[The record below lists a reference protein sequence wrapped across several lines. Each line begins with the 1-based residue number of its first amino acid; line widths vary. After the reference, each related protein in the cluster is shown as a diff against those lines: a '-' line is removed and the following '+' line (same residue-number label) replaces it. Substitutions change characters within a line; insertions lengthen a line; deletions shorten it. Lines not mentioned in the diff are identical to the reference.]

1 MTATARPVSPP
12 PSPTD
17 VGRPAEGDRP
27 GVAARLWSE
36 TWRWV
41 VAAVIGLLLF
51 VLVWFSDDAVPEAL
65 GEPRFTMLVLL
76 DLVLG
81 LAALVLVPFR
91 RHAPLVV
98 ALVVVTIC
106 GASALGI
113 GAAVLATVS
122 LATRRRP
129 VEIGLVSVVF
139 VGASVLGDRIVT
151 QATAA
156 TPLWQVVAV
165 SVLVV
170 ALLVA
175 VGLYVGGRRELLRSL
190 RERARLAE
198 EEQSLRLAQARDHER
213 TRIARE
219 MHDVLAHRLSLVA
232 LHAGALEYRE
242 GLGEAETR
250 ATAGVIRDAARA
262 ALTELREVLG
272 VLRDG
277 DGDGDRDG
285 AGEGAGE
292 GGVGGAGRDGAA
304 ADPAA
309 VPPQPTLAGLDGL
322 LGEAR
327 AAGSVVTL
335 RVDDDTRRGLEA
347 LPTSTSRHAFRVVQ
361 ECLTNARRHAP
372 GQPVTVG
379 LSGRPGRELRVRV
392 ENPTPSA
399 ATTTATAAV
408 TDAGG
413 LGVPGRGHG
422 LTGLE
427 ERARLAGGSL
437 TVEHAD
443 GRHAVEAR
451 LPWTR

>member
-1 MTATARPVSPP
+1 MTATARPASPP
-12 PSPTD
+12 PSPAD
-17 VGRPAEGDRP
+17 VGRPVDDDRP
-27 GVAARLWSE
+27 GAAARLWSE

-41 VAAVIGLLLF
+41 VAAVVGLLLF
-51 VLVWFSDDAVPEAL
+51 VVVWFSDPAVSEGL
-65 GEPRFTMLVLL
+65 GEPRFTLLVLL

-81 LAALVLVPFR
+81 SAALVLVPFR

-98 ALVVVTIC
+98 ALVAVALC

-151 QATAA
+151 QASAA
-156 TPLWQVVAV
+156 TPLWQLVAV
-165 SVLVV
+165 STLVV

-250 ATAGVIRDAARA
+250 ATAGVIRDNARA

-277 DGDGDRDG
+277 ARGGDGPDADPDGDPDSD
-285 AGEGAGE
+285 
-292 GGVGGAGRDGAA
+292 VAA
-304 ADPAA
+304 AASAAA

-322 LGEAR
+322 LHEAR
-327 AAGSVVTL
+327 AAGAAVTL

-392 ENPTPSA
+392 EN
-399 ATTTATAAV
+399 TTTSTTGGAEGVGGAA
-408 TDAGG
+408 DG
-413 LGVPGRGHG
+413 LRVPERGHG

-443 GRHAVEAR
+443 GRFTVEAR

>member
-1 MTATARPVSPP
+1 MTATARPASPP
-12 PSPTD
+12 PRPAD
-17 VGRPAEGDRP
+17 VGRPVDDDRS
-27 GVAARLWSE
+27 GAAARLWSE

-41 VAAVIGLLLF
+41 VAAVVGLLLF
-51 VLVWFSDDAVPEAL
+51 VLVWFSDDAVADAL
-65 GEPRFTMLVLL
+65 GEPRFTLLVLL

-81 LAALVLVPFR
+81 SAALVLVPFR
-91 RHAPLVV
+91 RHAPLLV
-98 ALVVVTIC
+98 ALVAVALC

-122 LATRRRP
+122 VATRRRP

-151 QATAA
+151 QASAA
-156 TPLWQVVAV
+156 TPLWQLVAV
-165 SVLVV
+165 SALVV

-250 ATAGVIRDAARA
+250 ATAGVIRDNARA

-277 DGDGDRDG
+277 ARGGDGLDADPD
-285 AGEGAGE
+285 ADSD
-292 GGVGGAGRDGAA
+292 VAA
-304 ADPAA
+304 AASAAA

-322 LGEAR
+322 LDEAR
-327 AAGSVVTL
+327 AAGSPVTP

-392 ENPTPSA
+392 ENPTTSA
-399 ATTTATAAV
+399 A
-408 TDAGG
+408 GG
-413 LGVPGRGHG
+413 ADGLRVPGRGHG

-443 GRHAVEAR
+443 GRFTVEAR

>member
-12 PSPTD
+12 PSPAD
-17 VGRPAEGDRP
+17 VGRSADDDRP
-27 GVAARLWSE
+27 GAAARLWSE

-41 VAAVIGLLLF
+41 VAAVVGLLLF
-51 VLVWFSDDAVPEAL
+51 VVVWFSDPAVSEGL
-65 GEPRFTMLVLL
+65 GEPRFTLLVLL

-81 LAALVLVPFR
+81 SAALVLVPFR

-98 ALVVVTIC
+98 ALVAVALC

-151 QATAA
+151 QASAA
-156 TPLWQVVAV
+156 TPLWQLVAV
-165 SVLVV
+165 SALVV

-250 ATAGVIRDAARA
+250 ATAGVIRDNARA

-277 DGDGDRDG
+277 ARGGDGPDADPDGDSD
-285 AGEGAGE
+285 
-292 GGVGGAGRDGAA
+292 VAA
-304 ADPAA
+304 AASAAA

-322 LGEAR
+322 LDEAR
-327 AAGSVVTL
+327 AAGTAVTL

-399 ATTTATAAV
+399 AGGA
-408 TDAGG
+408 DGLGSDGG
-413 LGVPGRGHG
+413 LRVPGRGHG

-443 GRHAVEAR
+443 GRFTVEAR